1 VFGVP
6 HRPITPRRL
15 LRLVY
20 DRAPETPVERTVRIV
35 RERCPELSD
44 ADLEIAFT
52 PKRLTVE
59 KSPGVEAAKSTED
72 GKKRSRRRVGA
83 KTPRRPS

>member
-1 VFGVP
+1 LPQGRVKFIISGAP
-6 HRPITPRRL
+6 HRPVTPRRL

-20 DRAPETPVERTVRIV
+20 DRPPETPLERTVRIV

-44 ADLEIAFT
+44 ADLAAAFT

-59 KSPGVEAAKSTED
+59 TKPKAKPSPTSKL
-72 GKKRSRRRVGA
+72 KRRR
-83 KTPRRPS
+83 RS